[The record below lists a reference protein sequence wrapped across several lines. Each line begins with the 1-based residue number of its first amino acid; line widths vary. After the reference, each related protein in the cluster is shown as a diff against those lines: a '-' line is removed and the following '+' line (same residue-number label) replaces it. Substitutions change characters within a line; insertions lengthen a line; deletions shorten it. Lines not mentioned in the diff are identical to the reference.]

1 MFKIENFI
9 YLFIFS
15 FFSFI
20 ELASKEE
27 ESLAVST
34 EEVFSL
40 DGLKEKDEL
49 DLEEEEEEDED
60 DEDDDKDE

>member
-20 ELASKEE
+20 ELVSKE

-49 DLEEEEEEDED
+49 DLEEEDEEEED
-60 DEDDDKDE
+60 DDDKDE

>member
-1 MFKIENFI
+1 MFKIKNFF
-9 YLFIFS
+9 YLFLFS

-49 DLEEEEEEDED
+49 DLEEEYDDED
-60 DEDDDKDE
+60 DEDNEKDE